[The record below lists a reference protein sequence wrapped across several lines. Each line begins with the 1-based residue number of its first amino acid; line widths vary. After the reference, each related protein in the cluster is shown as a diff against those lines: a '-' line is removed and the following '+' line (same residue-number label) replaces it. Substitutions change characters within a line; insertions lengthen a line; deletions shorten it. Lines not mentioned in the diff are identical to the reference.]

1 MTSKKTTTPAKPK
14 TKRRAAAPATN
25 AVAVRQDQPE
35 GPVGE
40 VQALCALVERFVSDP
55 SIDVSKLREIMS
67 MRQELRAEAARME
80 SELAFIDMQPDLP
93 TIDKSG
99 QIEID
104 EKDANNKK
112 TGNKIL
118 VSKYAEW
125 ENINDIITPI
135 LAQHGFSLRFDF
147 ERDPQGGM
155 LTAIAIITHRSGHQ
169 WLTRSPP
176 LPMDA
181 TGSKNP
187 TQGWGSASSYAKRYA
202 TIAALNIRTRDMKSG
217 RDDDAAGA
225 SLLPKTISPDNA
237 EALAARLAKAGASIP
252 KFCAHFKIARVADLS
267 PRQWEDACRMVTA
280 KERQNQNGGH

>member
-1 MTSKKTTTPAKPK
+1 MTTAKTKPAKPK
-14 TKRRAAAPATN
+14 TKRAAAKTAT
-25 AVAVRQDQPE
+25 AVAVRPQQPDS
-35 GPVGE
+35 PVGE
-40 VQALCALVERFVSDP
+40 VQALCALVERFVTDP
-55 SIDVSKLREIMS
+55 TVDVTKLREIME
-67 MRQELRAEAARME
+67 MRKELRAEQARMD

-104 EKDANNKK
+104 EKDQNNKK
-112 TGNKIL
+112 TGKKIL

-147 ERDPQGGM
+147 ERDPQGM
-155 LTAIAIITHRSGHQ
+155 LTAIAIITHRGGHQ

-202 TIAALNIRTRDMKSG
+202 TIAALNIRTRDIKSG

-225 SLLPKTISPDNA
+225 GLLPKTISPDNA
-237 EALAARLAKAGASIP
+237 EALADRLAKAGASIP

-267 PRQWEDACRMVTA
+267 PRQWEDACRMVAA
-280 KERQNQNGGH
+280 KERQKHTGGH